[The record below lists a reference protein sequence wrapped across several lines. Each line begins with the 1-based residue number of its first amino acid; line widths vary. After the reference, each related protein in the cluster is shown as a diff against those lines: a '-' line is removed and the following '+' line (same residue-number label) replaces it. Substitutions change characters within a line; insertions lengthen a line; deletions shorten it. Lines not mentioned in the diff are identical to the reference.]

1 MKISIVTLSVPSL
14 CCECHGELTAE
25 AKEEAMNIITQ
36 LVLAIALLLAGF
48 AAGFPIGKNSGFA
61 TGSEW
66 AFVQA
71 DILARESGLSMPV
84 SYEEGQFRVIVKQP
98 RNLYKRAWQLADR
111 QEDSIQSANMTERSL
126 SEHIRLVRN
135 TRNIYPTQ

>member
-1 MKISIVTLSVPSL
+1 MALCLFTLSVPSL
-14 CCECHGELTAE
+14 CRGFCSE
-25 AKEEAMNIITQ
+25 ATDEKKEEAMKIITQ
-36 LVLAIALLLAGF
+36 LLFAIALLLAGF
-48 AAGFPIGKNSGFA
+48 AAGFPIGKNSGFS

-84 SYEEGQFRVIVKQP
+84 SYEEGQFRIVVKQP

-111 QEDSIQSANMTERSL
+111 QEENTQSANITERSL
-126 SEHIRLVRN
+126 SERIRLARN
-135 TRNIYPTQ
+135 TYPTR

>member
-1 MKISIVTLSVPSL
+1 MEPYIFTLSVPSL
-14 CCECHGELTAE
+14 REFRRETTAE
-25 AKEEAMNIITQ
+25 TKEEAMKIITQ
-36 LVLAIALLLAGF
+36 LVLATALLLAGF

-66 AFVQA
+66 ALVQA

-84 SYEEGQFRVIVKQP
+84 SYEEGQFRIVVKQP

-111 QEDSIQSANMTERSL
+111 QEDSMQSANITERSL
-126 SEHIRLVRN
+126 SERIRLARN
-135 TRNIYPTQ
+135 TYPTQ